1 MAPACAEAR
10 HGHRL
15 CCVIYTQRDE
25 GVGVTPVIASIHV
38 GPVQLT
44 NASAY
49 RPLSAFKTQ
58 EITHV
63 VKLDTSF
70 GMFISGCARR
80 IACAKEIRV

>member
-1 MAPACAEAR
+1 M
-10 HGHRL
+10 
-15 CCVIYTQRDE
+15 
-25 GVGVTPVIASIHV
+25 GVTPVIASIHV

-70 GMFISGCARR
+70 AVCLFAVVHGALLVRKKLGFS
-80 IACAKEIRV
+80 